1 MSQLFDFFL
10 EPYKNTIWLDIFLE
24 FTAAAFGIVS
34 VWFAKKE
41 KIWVFPT
48 GIISTIIYI
57 YLCYKFILYGDM
69 MINIY
74 YSIMSVYGWYLWTH
88 ISNDAKLEIS
98 RTNFWDKLKT
108 IAIFLFTAA
117 FTYVVYV
124 QYEMVDI
131 HLDVNETIDLVLSN
145 LGSIAEIKTIT
156 PYLDIFTTGI
166 FFAGMWLMAK
176 KKIENWLFW
185 IFGNIV
191 SVPLYF
197 VKGLGFTA
205 IQFTIFLI
213 LAIFGYI
220 AWRKTLKNKAVTAL
234 K

>member
-1 MSQLFDFFL
+1 MNQLFDFFL
-10 EPYKNTIWLDIFLE
+10 EPYQNAIWLDIILE
-24 FTAAAFGIVS
+24 FSAAVFGIAS

-41 KIWVFPT
+41 KIWVYPT
-48 GIISTIIYI
+48 GLISTILYIYI
-57 YLCYKFILYGDM
+57 CYKSRLYGDTI
-69 MINIY
+69 INIY
-74 YSIMSVYGWYLWTH
+74 YSLMSVYGWYLWTN
-88 ISNDAKLEIS
+88 ISSKAKLEIS
-98 RTNFWDKLKT
+98 RTNFLDKLKT
-108 IAIFLFTAA
+108 IFIFLFTTA
-117 FTYVVYV
+117 FTYVVYI
-124 QYEMVDI
+124 QYEMVAI

-145 LGSIAEIKTIT
+145 LGSVAEIKTIT
-156 PYLDIFTTGI
+156 PYLDMFTTGV

-220 AWRKTLKNKAVTAL
+220 AWRKKLKNNKKIAS

>member
-10 EPYKNTIWLDIFLE
+10 EPYKNAIWLDIFLE
-24 FTAAAFGIVS
+24 FTAAAFGIAS

-41 KIWVFPT
+41 KIWVYPT
-48 GIISTIIYI
+48 GIVSTIIYI

-69 MINIY
+69 IINVY
-74 YSIMSVYGWYLWTH
+74 YSIMSVYGWYLWTRVRE
-88 ISNDAKLEIS
+88 STKLQIS

-108 IAIFLFTAA
+108 VAIFVFTAV

-124 QYEMVDI
+124 QFDVIDT
-131 HLDVNETIDLVLSN
+131 HLGVQETIDFVFSN
-145 LGSIAEIKTIT
+145 LGSLEEIKNIT
-156 PYLDIFTTGI
+156 PYLDTFTTGI

-185 IFGNIV
+185 IFGNII

-220 AWRKTLKNKAVTAL
+220 AWKKTLKNKAIEAS

>member
-10 EPYKNTIWLDIFLE
+10 EPYKNAIWLDIILE
-24 FTAAAFGIVS
+24 FSAAAFGIAS

-69 MINIY
+69 IINMY
-74 YSIMSVYGWYLWTH
+74 YSIMSIYGWYLWTRV
-88 ISNDAKLEIS
+88 SNDAKLKIS
-98 RTNFWDKLKT
+98 TTSFLDKLKA

-124 QYEMVDI
+124 QYDIIDI
-131 HLDVNETIDLVLSN
+131 HLDVEETIDFVFSN
-145 LGSIAEIKTIT
+145 FGSIAEIKTIT
-156 PYLDIFTTGI
+156 PYLDTITTGI

-185 IFGNIV
+185 IFGNII

-220 AWRKTLKNKAVTAL
+220 AWKKTLKNEVKTA
-234 K
+234 